1 MESARVLHVRL
12 AFCSICYTELAWLFA
27 AAIHASGVAVIHR
40 LSFDTALPRMQLNYH
55 IIKYPTMNVSADV
68 YINNNIIQGSG
79 KASYWIV

>member
-12 AFCSICYTELAWLFA
+12 AFCSIFTLSWHRCLQLLYA
-27 AAIHASGVAVIHR
+27 AGVAVIHR

-68 YINNNIIQGSG
+68 YINNNIIQGS